1 MSARRH
7 ILAALA
13 STGFLATS
21 SLAGEIPGA
30 VVVLEALTHPLP
42 GYVAEAAPPRFVLM
56 EDGQVFVG
64 GTSEVATGRLEGGA
78 LKALDKR
85 LSEVRKLSGLS
96 GNVSLGSGP
105 ARHRLFLRKGRP
117 IDMVITGEP
126 AQAAAALRPLGSLIS
141 DLAGFDHP
149 SLRPYKASQYA
160 LAAREGKLTGGC
172 RSWPFAEPL
181 SSATFV
187 PRVLAASDVG
197 SWPVGAVGASV
208 CASDKIFI
216 VTLRPLL
223 PGEKP

>member
-1 MSARRH
+1 MSARLH
-7 ILAALA
+7 ILAAIGSIGL
-13 STGFLATS
+13 LATS
-21 SLAGEIPGA
+21 GSAGEIPGA
-30 VVVLEALTHPLP
+30 LVVLEALTHPLP
-42 GYVAEAAPPRFVLM
+42 GYVAEAAPPRFVLLA
-56 EDGQVFVG
+56 DGQVFVG

-96 GNVSLGSGP
+96 GTVSLGSGS

-117 IDMVITGEP
+117 IDMMITGEP
-126 AQAAAALRPLGSLIS
+126 AQAGGALRPLASLIS
-141 DLAGFDHP
+141 DLARFDHP

-160 LAAREGKLTGGC
+160 LTAREGKPAGGC
-172 RSWPFAEPL
+172 RSWPFSEPL

-187 PRVLAASDVG
+187 PRALAASEVG

-208 CASDKIFI
+208 CASDKTFV